1 METAASGKPALVQAT
16 GIHVA
21 MGGREVLAGV
31 DAAVAE
37 GEIVTLIGPNGAGK
51 TTAVRVVL
59 GLLEADRGR
68 VYRRPGIS
76 IGYMPQRLSLDPALP
91 MTVGRFLA
99 FTGSDSG
106 SGRRKRALDEAGVGG
121 ALETPL
127 SDVSG
132 GELRRVLLARA
143 LLRDPD
149 LLVLDE
155 PAQGVDVGGQAELYR
170 LIGRLRE
177 SRGCGV
183 LLVSHD
189 LTMVMAKTDHVIC
202 LNRHV
207 CCAGRPETVAR
218 DPSYAALFGERAAP
232 SFAVYQHR
240 HDHSHHADGSVVPEG
255 GKDHG

>member
-1 METAASGKPALVQAT
+1 MATTAPGKAALVLAS

-21 MGGREVLAGV
+21 LGGREVLADV
-31 DAAVAE
+31 EVAVAD

-51 TTAVRVVL
+51 TTAVRVIL
-59 GLLEADRGR
+59 GLQEADRGR

-99 FTGSDSG
+99 LTDSG

-121 ALETPL
+121 ALDTPL

-155 PAQGVDVGGQAELYR
+155 PAQGVDVGGQADLYR

-177 SRGCGV
+177 TRGCGV

-189 LTMVMAKTDHVIC
+189 LTMVMAETDHVIC

-232 SFAVYQHR
+232 AFAVYQHR

-255 GKDHG
+255 RDG

>member
-1 METAASGKPALVQAT
+1 MNARAGANGTVLSVENLAVRFGGLMALSKLNFV
-16 GIHVA
+16 V
-21 MGGREVLAGV
+21 R
-31 DAAVAE
+31 E
-37 GEIVTLIGPNGAGK
+37 GEVASLIGPNGAGK
-51 TTAVRVVL
+51 TTALRVIL
-59 GLLEADRGR
+59 GLQEVDRGR
-68 VYRRPGIS
+68 VTLRPGIT

-99 FTGSDSG
+99 LTDSE
-106 SGRRKRALDEAGVGG
+106 SPRRRRALDEVGVGG
-121 ALETPL
+121 ALDTPL

-155 PAQGVDVGGQAELYR
+155 PAQGVDVGGQADLYR

-177 SRGCGV
+177 SRDCGV

-189 LTMVMAKTDHVIC
+189 LTMVMAETDHVIC

-218 DPSYAALFGERAAP
+218 DPSYKALFGERAAP
-232 SFAVYQHR
+232 AFAVYQHR

-255 GKDHG
+255 DNDHG

>member
-1 METAASGKPALVQAT
+1 MTAPAKSALVMAT

-21 MGGREVLAGV
+21 LGGREVLTGV
-31 DAAVAE
+31 DVAVAD

-51 TTAVRVVL
+51 TTALRVIL
-59 GLLEADRGR
+59 GLQEAGRGR
-68 VYRRPGIS
+68 VTRRPGIR

-99 FTGSDSG
+99 LNDSG
-106 SGRRKRALDEAGVGG
+106 SGLRRRVLDETGVGG
-121 ALETPL
+121 VLDTPL
-127 SDVSG
+127 SDVST

-155 PAQGVDVGGQAELYR
+155 PAQGVDVGGQADLYR
-170 LIGRLRE
+170 LIGRIRG

-189 LTMVMAKTDHVIC
+189 LTMVMAETDHVIC
-202 LNRHV
+202 LNGHV

-218 DPSYAALFGERAAP
+218 DPSYVALFGSGAVPA
-232 SFAVYQHR
+232 FAVYQHH
-240 HDHSHHADGSVVPEG
+240 HDHSHHADGSVVGEDG
-255 GKDHG
+255 HG

>member
-1 METAASGKPALVQAT
+1 MATTAPGKAALVLAS

-21 MGGREVLAGV
+21 LGGREVLADVEG
-31 DAAVAE
+31 AVAD

-51 TTAVRVVL
+51 TTAVRVIL
-59 GLLEADRGR
+59 GLQEADRGR

-99 FTGSDSG
+99 LTDSG

-121 ALETPL
+121 ALDTPL

-155 PAQGVDVGGQAELYR
+155 PAQGVDVGGQADLYR

-177 SRGCGV
+177 TRGCGV

-189 LTMVMAKTDHVIC
+189 LTMVMAETDHVIC

-232 SFAVYQHR
+232 AFAVYQHR

-255 GKDHG
+255 RDG

>member
-1 METAASGKPALVQAT
+1 MTAPAKSALVMAT

-21 MGGREVLAGV
+21 LGGREVLTGV
-31 DAAVAE
+31 DVAVAD

-51 TTAVRVVL
+51 TTALRVIL
-59 GLLEADRGR
+59 GLQEAGRGR
-68 VYRRPGIS
+68 VTRRPGIR

-99 FTGSDSG
+99 LNDSG
-106 SGRRKRALDEAGVGG
+106 SGLRRRVLDEAGVGG
-121 ALETPL
+121 VLDTPL
-127 SDVSG
+127 SDVST

-155 PAQGVDVGGQAELYR
+155 PAQGVDVGGQADLYR
-170 LIGRLRE
+170 LIGRIRG

-189 LTMVMAKTDHVIC
+189 LTMVMAETDHVIC
-202 LNRHV
+202 LNGHV

-218 DPSYAALFGERAAP
+218 DPSYVALFGSGAVPA
-232 SFAVYQHR
+232 FAVYQHH
-240 HDHSHHADGSVVPEG
+240 HDHSHHADGSVVGEDG
-255 GKDHG
+255 HG

>member
-1 METAASGKPALVQAT
+1 MTEPGKDALGLAS

-21 MGGREVLAGV
+21 LGGREILSGV
-31 DAAVAE
+31 EVSVSD

-51 TTAVRVVL
+51 TTAVRVIL
-59 GLLEADRGR
+59 GLQEADRGR

-99 FTGSDSG
+99 LTDSG

-121 ALETPL
+121 ALDTPL

-155 PAQGVDVGGQAELYR
+155 PAQGVDVGGQADLYR

-177 SRGCGV
+177 TRGCGV

-189 LTMVMAKTDHVIC
+189 LTMVMAETDHVIC

-232 SFAVYQHR
+232 AFAVYQHR

-255 GKDHG
+255 RDG

>member
-1 METAASGKPALVQAT
+1 MATTAPGKAALVLAS

-21 MGGREVLAGV
+21 LGGREVLADV
-31 DAAVAE
+31 EVAVAD

-51 TTAVRVVL
+51 TTAVRVIL
-59 GLLEADRGR
+59 GLQKADRGR

-99 FTGSDSG
+99 LTDSG

-121 ALETPL
+121 ALDTPL

-155 PAQGVDVGGQAELYR
+155 PAQGVDVGGQADLYR

-177 SRGCGV
+177 TRGCGV

-189 LTMVMAKTDHVIC
+189 LTMVMAETDHVIC

-232 SFAVYQHR
+232 AFAVYQHR

-255 GKDHG
+255 RDG

>member
-1 METAASGKPALVQAT
+1 MTTTVPAKASLVLAT

-21 MGGREVLAGV
+21 LGGREVLAGV
-31 DAAVAE
+31 EVAVAD

-51 TTAVRVVL
+51 TTALRVIL
-59 GLLEADRGR
+59 GLQEADRGR
-68 VYRRPGIS
+68 VYLRPGIS

-99 FTGSDSG
+99 LTDSG

-155 PAQGVDVGGQAELYR
+155 PAQGVDVGGQADLYR

-189 LTMVMAKTDHVIC
+189 LTMVMAETDHVIC

-218 DPSYAALFGERAAP
+218 DPSYAALFGSRAALA
-232 SFAVYQHR
+232 FAVYQHR

-255 GKDHG
+255 DKDHG

>member
-1 METAASGKPALVQAT
+1 MGTAAPAEASLVLAT

-21 MGGREVLAGV
+21 LGGREVLAGV
-31 DAAVAE
+31 EVAVAD

-51 TTAVRVVL
+51 TTALRVIL
-59 GLLEADRGR
+59 GLQEVDRGR
-68 VYRRPGIS
+68 VTLRPGIT
-76 IGYMPQRLSLDPALP
+76 IGYMPQSLSLDPALP

-99 FTGSDSG
+99 LTDSC
-106 SGRRKRALDEAGVGG
+106 SPRRRRALDEAGVGG
-121 ALETPL
+121 ALDTPL

-155 PAQGVDVGGQAELYR
+155 PAQGVDVGGQADLYR

-189 LTMVMAKTDHVIC
+189 LTMVMAETDHVIC

-218 DPSYAALFGERAAP
+218 DPSYAALFGDRAAP
-232 SFAVYQHR
+232 ALAVYQHR

-255 GKDHG
+255 DKEHG

>member
-1 METAASGKPALVQAT
+1 MTPPDKTVLVLAS

-21 MGGREVLAGV
+21 LGGREVLSAVEVAV
-31 DAAVAE
+31 DD

-51 TTAVRVVL
+51 TTALKVIL
-59 GLLEADRGR
+59 GLQEVDRGR
-68 VYRRPGIS
+68 VYLRPGIS

-99 FTGSDSG
+99 LTDSG
-106 SGRRKRALDEAGVGG
+106 SGRRQRALDEAGVGG

-155 PAQGVDVGGQAELYR
+155 PAQGVDVGGQADLYR
-170 LIGRLRE
+170 LIGGLRE

-189 LTMVMAKTDHVIC
+189 LTMVMAETDHVIC

-232 SFAVYQHR
+232 AFAVYQHR

>member
-1 METAASGKPALVQAT
+1 MATTTPGKAALVLAS

-21 MGGREVLAGV
+21 LGGREVLADV
-31 DAAVAE
+31 EVAVAD

-51 TTAVRVVL
+51 TTAVRVIL
-59 GLLEADRGR
+59 GLQEADRGR

-99 FTGSDSG
+99 LTDSG

-121 ALETPL
+121 ALDTPL

-155 PAQGVDVGGQAELYR
+155 PAQGVDVGGQADLYR

-177 SRGCGV
+177 TRGCGV

-189 LTMVMAKTDHVIC
+189 LTMVMAETDHVIC

-232 SFAVYQHR
+232 AFAVYQHR

-255 GKDHG
+255 RDG

>member
-1 METAASGKPALVQAT
+1 MTAPAKSALVMAT

-21 MGGREVLAGV
+21 LGGREVLTSV
-31 DAAVAE
+31 DVAVAD

-51 TTAVRVVL
+51 TTALRVIL
-59 GLLEADRGR
+59 GLQEAGRGR
-68 VYRRPGIS
+68 VTRRPGIR

-99 FTGSDSG
+99 LNDSG
-106 SGRRKRALDEAGVGG
+106 SGLRRWVLDEAGVGG
-121 ALETPL
+121 VLDTPL
-127 SDVSG
+127 SDVST

-155 PAQGVDVGGQAELYR
+155 PAQGVDVGGQADLYR
-170 LIGRLRE
+170 LIGRIRG

-189 LTMVMAKTDHVIC
+189 LTMVMAETDHVIC

-207 CCAGRPETVAR
+207 CCAGRPEAVAR
-218 DPSYAALFGERAAP
+218 DPSYVALFGSGTVPA
-232 SFAVYQHR
+232 FAVYQHH
-240 HDHSHHADGSVVPEG
+240 HDHSHHADGSVVGEDG
-255 GKDHG
+255 HG

>member
-1 METAASGKPALVQAT
+1 MATTAPGKAALVLAS

-21 MGGREVLAGV
+21 LGGREVLAGV
-31 DAAVAE
+31 EVAVAD

-51 TTAVRVVL
+51 TTAVRVIL
-59 GLLEADRGR
+59 GLQEADRGR

-99 FTGSDSG
+99 LTDSG

-121 ALETPL
+121 ALDTPL

-155 PAQGVDVGGQAELYR
+155 PAQGVDVGGQADLYR

-177 SRGCGV
+177 TRGCGV

-189 LTMVMAKTDHVIC
+189 LTMVMAETDHVIC

-232 SFAVYQHR
+232 AFAVYQHR

-255 GKDHG
+255 RDG

>member
-1 METAASGKPALVQAT
+1 MAMTDPGKDALVLAT

-21 MGGREVLAGV
+21 LGGREILSGV
-31 DAAVAE
+31 EVSVSD

-51 TTAVRVVL
+51 TTVLRVIL
-59 GLLEADRGR
+59 GLQEVVRGR
-68 VYRRPGIS
+68 VTRRPGIT
-76 IGYMPQRLSLDPALP
+76 IGYMPQRLFLDPALP

-99 FTGSDSG
+99 LTDSS
-106 SGRRKRALDEAGVGG
+106 SGRRRRALDEAGAGG
-121 ALETPL
+121 TLDTQL

-155 PAQGVDVGGQAELYR
+155 PAQGVDVGGQADLYR

-189 LTMVMAKTDHVIC
+189 LTMVMAETDHVIC

-207 CCAGRPETVAR
+207 CCAGRPEIVAR
-218 DPSYAALFGERAAP
+218 DPSYAALFGPRAAP
-232 SFAVYQHR
+232 AFAVYQHH
-240 HDHSHHADGSVVPEG
+240 HDHSHHADGSVVHES

>member
-1 METAASGKPALVQAT
+1 MATTAPGKAALVLAS

-21 MGGREVLAGV
+21 LGGREVLADVEG
-31 DAAVAE
+31 AVAD

-51 TTAVRVVL
+51 TTAVRVIL
-59 GLLEADRGR
+59 GLQKADRGR

-99 FTGSDSG
+99 LTDSG

-121 ALETPL
+121 ALDTPL

-155 PAQGVDVGGQAELYR
+155 PAQGVDVGGQADLYR

-177 SRGCGV
+177 TRGCGV

-189 LTMVMAKTDHVIC
+189 LTMVMAETDHVIC

-232 SFAVYQHR
+232 AFAVYQHR

-255 GKDHG
+255 RDG